1 MMRKCPLCSD
11 NHAEVVCNQRYCLE
25 ETSLL
30 PPETAVVACSGCG
43 FVFARSDKTASD
55 YSGYYSEQTKYES
68 TVNASGSG
76 EYELDKKRITDLV
89 YTLTE
94 GQATDMSVLDIGA
107 AKGGVLVEFQR
118 KGYKELFGVD
128 ASEACVKSM
137 HSYGIE
143 ACIGSLEDDGWAVD
157 PRQFDLIILSHV
169 LEHVFDVV
177 AGLAS
182 ARRRLTPGGTIYV
195 EVPDA
200 SRYTVEG
207 FPPYYFF
214 DPEHINHFDLD
225 SLRLMAAHEGL
236 VLSKWQAKE
245 LDVGAASSYPAIAVW
260 LVAQTDADKPEPEIN
275 SAEAIQHYVEASA
288 ATLMALPNMALLQ
301 DLVKKDAPIVI
312 WGAGSHAKRLL
323 ANGPLV
329 SANLVAIIDSDTSKH
344 GKLLRGVE
352 ICSAQRGLQR
362 AQDNNATI
370 VVAIAVNADEVLT
383 ELHSAVDNLSIISV

>member
-1 MMRKCPLCSD
+1 MMRKCPLCSG
-11 NHAEVVCNQRYCLE
+11 NHAEVICNQRYCLE

-30 PPETAVVACSGCG
+30 PPETAVVACSDCG
-43 FVFARSDKTASD
+43 FVFVRSDKSASD
-55 YSGYYSEQTKYES
+55 YHGYYSQQTKYAS
-68 TVNASGSG
+68 SVNASGSG
-76 EYELDKKRITDLV
+76 EYELDKKRIAELV
-89 YTLTE
+89 NTLTE

-137 HSYGIE
+137 LSYGIE
-143 ACIGSLEDDGWAVD
+143 ACVGSLEDKQWTLD
-157 PRQFDLIILSHV
+157 PRQFDLVILSHV
-169 LEHVFDVV
+169 FEHVFNVA

-182 ARRRLTPGGTIYV
+182 ARRRLAPGGAIYV

-200 SRYTVEG
+200 SRYIVDG

-225 SLRLMAAHEGL
+225 SLRLMAANEGL
-236 VLSKWQAKE
+236 AVLKWQAKE
-245 LDVGAASSYPAIAVW
+245 LDVGAASPYPAIAVW
-260 LVAQTDADKPEPEIN
+260 LVAQSDTAIPAPEIS
-275 SAEAIQHYVEASA
+275 SAGEIQRYIDASA
-288 ATLMALPNMALLQ
+288 AALIALPNIALLQ
-301 DLVKKDAPIVI
+301 ELVTKDVPIVI

-323 ANGPLV
+323 ANSPLAT
-329 SANLVAIIDSDTSKH
+329 ANLVAIIDSDASKH

-362 AQDNNATI
+362 AKDTNAAI
-370 VVAIAVNADEVLT
+370 VVAIAVNADEVLK
-383 ELHSAVDNLSIISV
+383 ELNSAVNNLLIVSV